1 MACNLGL
8 HALCILMELTCFMA
22 EWLKVNSP
30 NRWDSLKTNLNFK
43 HSFFSHC
50 KAKAHNNRKVVF
62 YHRLL
67 WLIERKK
74 RFITSHPL
82 LILM

>member
-62 YHRLL
+62 ITTSYGSLRERSDLL
-67 WLIERKK
+67 P
-74 RFITSHPL
+74 H
-82 LILM
+82 ILCSY